1 MQLKPELRRKCWPQV
16 TVRTKVSP
24 CSGTKGPDMTRTWR
38 QEPFP
43 KWRVCCAGR
52 SGTEAPFTTPHH
64 KRASS
69 KALQS
74 NQPCQHFH
82 KPTRPPLTHK
92 SLMEPQV
99 RETDLSSASCLF
111 AGQPCNKILCYLKNY
126 CQHIGFYVLQAANP
140 LLGNITPK
148 ITLWRNK
155 INDITKKLCLGR
167 GKSRK

>member
-1 MQLKPELRRKCWPQV
+1 MEPKDRTWPEPEGRNLFRSEGSAVQEDLALKPPLPHLTINGQV
-16 TVRTKVSP
+16 
-24 CSGTKGPDMTRTWR
+24 
-38 QEPFP
+38 P
-43 KWRVCCAGR
+43 KPSNR
-52 SGTEAPFTTPHH
+52 
-64 KRASS
+64 
-69 KALQS
+69 